1 MAARRVLVTDSDE
14 RSALAACRGLAAAG
28 FDVTAGVS
36 VRPSPGAWSRSVRRR
51 VRLPEPRL
59 DEAAFVAAL
68 ERELRKQPHDV
79 LLCATEAAAL
89 AVSAHRD
96 RVEGLCRHGLPS
108 HDVLERCLE
117 KGELLEIAAAAGLDA
132 PPSSLCES
140 AEEAQRAA
148 ARFGFP
154 AMVKPHR
161 SLTGFGTSRAHASS
175 VVIESPEALA
185 DAVARFGLPLVVQR
199 REAGAAIYSVGGV
212 FAGGRL
218 LASAVSHYV
227 RTWPRR
233 AGSASFSETV
243 DAPPSLLTRVER
255 LLSLLGYEGLF
266 EVELIVVDS
275 EFATI
280 DFNPRIYGSM
290 ALAEAA
296 GANLAAIWCDH
307 LLDGGAATTAARAGV
322 RYRFDDAEARN
333 ALFAL
338 RRGRLGEFLGIC
350 RPRARVTH
358 AYFRWSDPGPF
369 AGRVAQLCWNGL
381 RRARPRTAAPG
392 DPLGFR
398 VRVQTLAAEA
408 FHWLLAYAVGVPLV
422 LLARLARLLKHA
434 GASR

>member
-36 VRPSPGAWSRSVRRR
+36 VRPSPGGWSRSVRRR

-68 ERELRKQPHDV
+68 ERELRKQPHDA

-89 AVSAHRD
+89 AVSAQRD

-175 VVIESPEALA
+175 VDIESPEALA
-185 DAVARFGLPLVVQR
+185 D
-199 REAGAAIYSVGGV
+199 
-212 FAGGRL
+212 
-218 LASAVSHYV
+218 
-227 RTWPRR
+227 
-233 AGSASFSETV
+233 
-243 DAPPSLLTRVER
+243 
-255 LLSLLGYEGLF
+255 
-266 EVELIVVDS
+266 
-275 EFATI
+275 
-280 DFNPRIYGSM
+280 
-290 ALAEAA
+290 AA
-296 GANLAAIWCDH
+296 GANLAAIWCDR

-338 RRGRLGEFLGIC
+338 RRGRLREFLGIC

-358 AYFRWSDPGPF
+358 AYFRWSDRGPF
-369 AGRVAQLCWNGL
+369 AGRV
-381 RRARPRTAAPG
+381 
-392 DPLGFR
+392 
-398 VRVQTLAAEA
+398 
-408 FHWLLAYAVGVPLV
+408 
-422 LLARLARLLKHA
+422 
-434 GASR
+434 

>member
-36 VRPSPGAWSRSVRRR
+36 VRPSPGAWSRAVRRR

-68 ERELRKQPHDV
+68 ERELRKQPHDA

-89 AVSAHRD
+89 AVSVHRD
-96 RVEGLCRHGLPS
+96 RVEGLCRGTAFRPTTS
-108 HDVLERCLE
+108 SS
-117 KGELLEIAAAAGLDA
+117 AAW
-132 PPSSLCES
+132 
-140 AEEAQRAA
+140 R
-148 ARFGFP
+148 
-154 AMVKPHR
+154 K
-161 SLTGFGTSRAHASS
+161 
-175 VVIESPEALA
+175 
-185 DAVARFGLPLVVQR
+185 
-199 REAGAAIYSVGGV
+199 
-212 FAGGRL
+212 
-218 LASAVSHYV
+218 
-227 RTWPRR
+227 
-233 AGSASFSETV
+233 
-243 DAPPSLLTRVER
+243 
-255 LLSLLGYEGLF
+255 
-266 EVELIVVDS
+266 ELIVVDS

-333 ALFAL
+333 ALSAL